1 MFACLFAAGVY
12 GSMRVEKGL
21 DLTDVV
27 PRESPEHRFVEAQ
40 FKYFSFYHMAAV
52 TKEDFDYANG
62 QELLYQFHDAFRKV
76 SYIISLHFFALY
88 SFLMN
93 ASYIQVLAVHVK

>member
-40 FKYFSFYHMAAV
+40 FKFFSFYHLAAV

-62 QELLYQFHDAFRKV
+62 QELLYRFHDAFRKV
-76 SYIISLHFFALY
+76 SYQKINNIQY
-88 SFLMN
+88 MN
-93 ASYIQVLAVHVK
+93 IAKLCIACTTHR